1 MQQKNKQD
9 AFTLIELLVV
19 ISIIA
24 VLMSIMMPALTKARS
39 QAKATL
45 CGSNQHQIT
54 VGVIAYMADNQD
66 LPPSIQ
72 GSLTGGIIPVW
83 KSMPNSLS
91 YRSSNDASLSNGL
104 NGGSVGRQLYS
115 YLPVVDV
122 WFCPL
127 GNYKENFKNQS
138 NNRTI
143 ELRYRYG
150 SGGPNNSWGGTDGWL
165 SSTNFL
171 LWNYQGWDTSAQIIG
186 GQQKRFAGP
195 GKNSKNG
202 LILAEMT
209 FWGYQFSGG
218 TPTNWW
224 LSNHP
229 FRGAS
234 RGGGSS
240 GSDSFW
246 ILPSEDGS
254 RAEAKFPKMSQQL
267 NAGYIDG
274 SVRKVSGE
282 NMERITINKQNE
294 AVYIPSAWR

>member
-1 MQQKNKQD
+1 MKHKNKQS

-24 VLMSIMMPALTKARS
+24 VLMSIMMPALTRARS
-39 QAKATL
+39 QAKASL

-54 VGVIAYMADNQD
+54 VGVVAYMADNQD

-72 GSLTGGIIPVW
+72 GRMVGGLIPSW
-83 KSMPNSLS
+83 HGTPTSLS
-91 YRSSNDASLSNGL
+91 YRSSNDASTNDGM
-104 NGGSVGRQLYS
+104 NGGSVGRQLYD
-115 YLPVVDV
+115 YLPLVDV

-127 GNYKENFKNQS
+127 GNYKENFKNQN

-150 SGGPNNSWGGTDGWL
+150 SGGPNNNWSGTQGQL

-171 LWNYQGWDTSAQIIG
+171 LWNFQGWNNKDQIIG
-186 GQQKRFAGP
+186 GEKKRFAGP

-218 TPTNWW
+218 TPVNWW

-246 ILPSEDGS
+246 IVPSEDGS
-254 RAEAKFPKMSQQL
+254 RDDAKFPKMNQQL
-267 NAGYIDG
+267 NAGYVDG
-274 SVRKVSGE
+274 SVRKVNGE
-282 NMERITINKQNE
+282 DMERITINKQNE
-294 AVYIPSAWR
+294 AVYIPSIWR